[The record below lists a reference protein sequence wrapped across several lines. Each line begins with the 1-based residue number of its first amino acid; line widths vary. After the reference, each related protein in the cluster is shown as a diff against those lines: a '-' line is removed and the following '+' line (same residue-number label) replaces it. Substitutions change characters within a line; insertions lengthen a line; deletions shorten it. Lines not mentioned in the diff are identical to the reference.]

1 MPSPRDNE
9 TKDNFLS
16 RCMGS
21 AEANQDFPDQDQRY
35 AFCNSQW
42 VNKMDLVRKYQLT
55 EHVFSNPL
63 MARSKSRDMGLNGR
77 IHVHD
82 VNGQAYYMPGSSH
95 GEYMSHMQP
104 GDEEYPEEDNM
115 MEALRVVVREI
126 LNKKDYK
133 LPQSARNNAK
143 KVLEWKDKYGD
154 EVNGMTETGW
164 RRARQLADNESVGA
178 ETVRAMAQFNR
189 HRKNSK
195 VAEEH
200 KDEPWKDAG
209 YVAWLGWGGD
219 SGINWAI
226 EQSENMEK
234 ADSVKVGDRVSWNS
248 SGGTARGIVR
258 EIVRDGNVPDI
269 PVKVTGSEEEPAARI
284 EITDDDGEPTGE
296 MVGHKIETLRKND
309 TNIEGEVLKLDDEQR
324 LVYGWAS
331 VITKGG
337 EPVIDR
343 QGDVI
348 KANTLVKAVNK
359 FMEHARVGKQMHS
372 GDQIGMVLHSWPVTE
387 EICKAVGIQS
397 DQEGWLVAFKVY
409 DDEVWSRVKSGELKA
424 FSIGGKAI
432 KEEYNA

>member
-9 TKDNFLS
+9 AKDDFLS

-21 AEANQDFPDQDQRY
+21 DEANRDFPDQDQRY

-55 EHVFSNPL
+55 EHVFSNSL
-63 MARSKSRDMGLNGR
+63 MARSKSRDMGLDGR
-77 IHVHD
+77 IHVHEVD
-82 VNGQAYYMPGSSH
+82 GQAYYMPGSSH
-95 GEYMSHMQP
+95 GEYMSHMEP
-104 GDEEYPEEDNM
+104 GEYEYPEEDDM

-133 LPQSARNNAK
+133 LPKSARNNAQQ
-143 KVLEWKDKYGD
+143 VLDWKDKYGD
-154 EVNGMTETGW
+154 EVKGMTETGW
-164 RRARQLADNESVGA
+164 RRARQLAENESVGA

-219 SGINWAI
+219 TGIDWAI

-234 ADSVKVGDRVSWNS
+234 ADNVKVGDRVSWNS

-284 EITDDDGEPTGE
+284 EITDDDGKPTGE
-296 MVGHKIETLRKND
+296 MVGHKVSTVSKAMCEDDFK
-309 TNIEGEVLKLDDEQR
+309 VLKVDEEQR
-324 LVYGWAS
+324 LIFGWAS
-331 VITKGG
+331 VTKVNG
-337 EPVIDR
+337 ELVVDR

-348 KANTLVKAVNK
+348 RTETLHKAIND
-359 FMEHARVGKQMHS
+359 FMKSVRVGKVMHS
-372 GDQIGMVLHSWPVTE
+372 GDRVGDIIHSFPVSKD
-387 EICKAVGIQS
+387 IMDALGIQT
-397 DQEGWLVAFKVY
+397 DREGWIVGYYVE
-409 DDEVWSRVKSGELKA
+409 DDSIWELVKSGKYTE
-424 FSIGGKAI
+424 FSIGGRGH
-432 KEEYNA
+432 KEEFGG